1 MAKSSKKRAIRRKVG
16 DVLRIPLGSGEYGF
30 GRVLRSVLYAFY
42 DAKSPP
48 DLSIDEIIGRPIL
61 FKVCVM
67 DYAVKKGVWEVIGNA
82 PLTEDLL
89 IEPWFFK
96 KDPISRVLTLYRDST
111 AEEIPANRSEC
122 EKLECAAVWDPEHV
136 ADRLR
141 DHFAGR
147 PNKWV
152 LSMRP

>member
-1 MAKSSKKRAIRRKVG
+1 MAKNNKKRAIRRKVG
-16 DVLRIPLGSGEYGF
+16 DVLRIPLGNEEYGF
-30 GRVLRSVLYAFY
+30 GRVLPSVLYAFY
-42 DAKSPP
+42 DAKSHHV
-48 DLSIDEIIGRPIL
+48 LSIDEIIGRPVL

-89 IEPWFFK
+89 TEPWFFK
-96 KDPISRVLTLYRDST
+96 KDPISGVLTLYRDST
-111 AEEIPANRSEC
+111 SEEILAKRSDC

-152 LSMRP
+152 MSMRP

>member
-1 MAKSSKKRAIRRKVG
+1 MAKSSKKRAIRRKQG
-16 DVLRIPLGSGEYGF
+16 DILLIPLGNEEYGF
-30 GRVLRSVLYAFY
+30 GRVLPSVLYAFY
-42 DAKSPP
+42 DARSPP
-48 DLSIDEIIGRPIL
+48 NFSIDEIIGRPIL

-67 DYAVKKGVWEVIGNA
+67 DYAVKKGIWKVIGNA

-96 KDPISRVLTLYRDST
+96 KDPISGVLTLYRDST
-111 AEEIPANRSEC
+111 GEEIPATRNDC
-122 EKLECAAVWDPEHV
+122 EKLERAAVWDPEHV

-141 DHFAGR
+141 DHFTGR

-152 LSMRP
+152 MSMRP